1 MNQHTISSTGPSSRR
16 TDSRFDGL
24 KRTVV
29 GPLKRR
35 RVRVPELAIGTF
47 VIAAAIAA
55 SVILNAD
62 EDSGTDVL
70 AVGQDV
76 SRGQVIDAA
85 HLTVISLDTDRDVA
99 LLASE
104 LSPDVVGMRAA
115 VDLEAGTPLS
125 SSHLVSIA
133 PLSRREALVGMVLDD
148 SRAPVDLAPGDLV
161 EVKFLDT
168 SLENGDVVSSLPKVA
183 EVWSVTM
190 PDDVMGERSISLRV
204 DRVLS
209 ESFVG
214 HDEIHLVKVVN

>member
-16 TDSRFDGL
+16 TDSRLVGL

-204 DRVLS
+204 DRVLG

-214 HDEIHLVKVVN
+214 HDEIHLVKVVD